1 MHSRGGEVATR
12 ETGIDEFE
20 HGFRVDVRESEGRFL
35 TEPRDKTVDL
45 AKLQVL
51 GPEGEDADCCRGY
64 HHGDLRRCLLDAAF
78 EVIRERGIAGTSLR
92 EIARRAGVSPR
103 APYHHFTDKLSLLAE
118 VARTGFE
125 TLNASMR
132 EARVIE
138 EPAERLLD
146 LGYRYL
152 RFAKENPGKFQAM
165 HWAELCDEEHF
176 ADRQEV
182 ASAPFAYLL
191 ETIAAVSSRELA
203 EQELE
208 EQGTIAWAMVHG
220 LAMLRADGALS
231 AKRQDL
237 DGEAAEEEL
246 LHRLL
251 AKNCEMQVRYLRA
264 C

>member
-1 MHSRGGEVATR
+1 MFERIGRAFLA
-12 ETGIDEFE
+12 ETPDRSG
-20 HGFRVDVRESEGRFL
+20 
-35 TEPRDKTVDL
+35 DL
-45 AKLQVL
+45 AGLQVL
-51 GPEGEDADCCRGY
+51 GPEGEDAECCRGY

-78 EVIRERGIAGTSLR
+78 EVIRERGITGTSLR

-103 APYHHFTDKLSLLAE
+103 APYHHFSDKLSLLAE

-132 EARVIE
+132 QARVIDD
-138 EPAERLLD
+138 PADRLLD

-165 HWAELCDEEHF
+165 HWAELCEEEHF
-176 ADRQEV
+176 PDRQDV

-191 ETIAAVSSRELA
+191 ETLAAVSSRQLTGE
-203 EQELE
+203 ELE

-220 LAMLRADGALS
+220 LAMLRADGVLS

-237 DGEAAEEEL
+237 DSEAAEEEL

-264 C
+264 